1 MHAVVFET
9 NGGPEVL
16 DHKEVPNPAP
26 RDGQVLVDVEAV
38 GINFRDVYERE
49 GLDYGQKPPA
59 IVGVEGAGTVTQTG
73 QRVAW
78 IDVPHSY
85 AERVAADPARL
96 LPIPD
101 GISSESAPAVLHQG
115 INAPYLAFDSYPNQE
130 SDWEVDHAA
139 ACGGRRVLT

>member
-1 MHAVVFET
+1 MHAVVFES

-16 DHKEVPNPAP
+16 DHTEVPDPAP
-26 RDGQVLVDVEAV
+26 RDDQVLVDVEAV

-85 AERVAADPARL
+85 ADESR
-96 LPIPD
+96 PIPP
-101 GISSESAPAVLHQG
+101 SSSPSPTESRPR
-115 INAPYLAFDSYPNQE
+115 S
-130 SDWEVDHAA
+130 
-139 ACGGRRVLT
+139 R